1 MYKIVIIDD
10 EQNAIDLLVEIL
22 LSILPFNIKI
32 LGTATNLHTD
42 GIELINKNKPD
53 IIFIDINMPIMSGL
67 AISNYC
73 KDSQCKIIF
82 TSGYPEYALN
92 ALKNRAFDFVLK
104 PINIVEIKET
114 LEKAIKEIDLERHRK
129 RQEEIL
135 KHNKHALDIDSKE
148 IIFNH
153 INGFIKINTR
163 NIEYCSAEQAYS
175 FIFYDDKKLMVTKNL
190 MDLEKLFPHNQFY
203 RTHKSYL
210 VNVYYIEK
218 FVHTDESYVELKSGV
233 QIPVSARKSATISKD
248 ILKLIK

>member
-1 MYKIVIIDD
+1 MVIIDD
-10 EQNAIDLLVEIL
+10 EQNAIDLLVEKL
-22 LSILPFNIKI
+22 QNILPFNIKI

-67 AISNYC
+67 EISNYC
-73 KDSQCKIIF
+73 KDQKCKIIY
-82 TSGYPEYALN
+82 TTGYPEHALK
-92 ALKNRAFDFVLK
+92 AIKNRAFDYLLK
-104 PINIVEIKET
+104 PINLIEIKET
-114 LEKAIKEIDLERHRK
+114 LDKAIKEIDLERQRK

-153 INGFIKINTR
+153 INGFVKINTR

-218 FVHTDESYVELKSGV
+218 FVHADESYVELKSGV

-248 ILKLIK
+248 IIELLK